1 MSDGSLLAVVGA
13 GAMGGQIAY
22 QAALHGY
29 DVRLISRS
37 EDRLRAASASSTA
50 LLRRRVEKGTL
61 EGDACEAALARV
73 TLGSAFEAIKGAA
86 TIIELVAEDRDAKRE
101 VYARI
106 CEHADDTAI
115 IGTNSSTM
123 PSSLLEDAV
132 THSERFLNIHFFN
145 PALLMALVEV
155 VPGPHT
161 AEDTVLRAMD
171 FARAIG
177 KTPVRLAREEY
188 GFIANRILFIAI
200 QEAMRLVEDGYV
212 TIHDCD
218 LAVRNALGW
227 PMGPFQLSDLIGLDV
242 VEAILDEGF
251 LQTGDQ
257 RWEPVELLRAL
268 VASGRLGKKTGE
280 GFFTTSESCVL
291 RRSSRFDPPA
301 AGARGI
307 GESHHERADDLLLA
321 RPAWNAVT
329 PARKTR
335 AHRRHHPPPGP
346 RRSRQRQ
353 RAPRGVTTP
362 QRLRSLQPSAA
373 RHRWE
378 RRRSRLPRRAR
389 SRASCRRSRTQPPC

>member
-1 MSDGSLLAVVGA
+1 MAAGQTLAVVGA

-37 EDRLRAASASSTA
+37 EDRLRSTSAACAA
-50 LLRRRVEKGTL
+50 LLRRRVEKGRL
-61 EGDACEAALARV
+61 DADACEAALARV
-73 TLGSAFEAIKGAA
+73 TLGSAFDAVSGAE
-86 TIIELVAEDRDAKRE
+86 TIIESVAEDRDIKRE

-115 IGTNSSTM
+115 IGTNSSTL

-132 THSERFLNIHFFN
+132 SHSERFLNIHFFN

-161 AEDTVLRAMD
+161 SEDAIVRAVD

-200 QEAMRLVEDGYV
+200 QEAMRLVQGGYISV
-212 TIHDCD
+212 EDCD

-227 PMGPFQLSDLIGLDV
+227 PMGPFRLSDLVGLDV

-251 LQTGDQ
+251 RQTGDP
-257 RWEPVELLRAL
+257 RWEPVEMLRDL
-268 VASGRLGKKTGE
+268 VARGRLGNKSG
-280 GFFTTSESCVL
+280 GGFTTAH
-291 RRSSRFDPPA
+291 SS
-301 AGARGI
+301 G
-307 GESHHERADDLLLA
+307 
-321 RPAWNAVT
+321 
-329 PARKTR
+329 
-335 AHRRHHPPPGP
+335 
-346 RRSRQRQ
+346 
-353 RAPRGVTTP
+353 
-362 QRLRSLQPSAA
+362 
-373 RHRWE
+373 
-378 RRRSRLPRRAR
+378 
-389 SRASCRRSRTQPPC
+389 